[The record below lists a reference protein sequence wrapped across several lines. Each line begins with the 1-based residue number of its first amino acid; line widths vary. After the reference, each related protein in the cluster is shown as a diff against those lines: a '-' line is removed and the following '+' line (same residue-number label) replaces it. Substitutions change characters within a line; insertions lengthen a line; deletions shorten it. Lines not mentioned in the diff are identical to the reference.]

1 MSEKTEDNGRTR
13 KHASLGPS
21 SLIPHPSSLVP
32 PPSSPLP
39 HPSSFLLPPLPG
51 QVDLWVA
58 TVENAVALGRI
69 AVYREWLPAEEVAR
83 ADRYRQE
90 KDRNCCLLARALVR
104 SVLSG
109 YAGHDPAAWTFGYN
123 AHGKPSIAE
132 PAGISLKFNLSHTSG
147 LVICG
152 VTSAGEIGVDVEHL
166 HRAGKGDRHLLP
178 ERPSGCF
185 AQKVPVPLSLS
196 CLDLARRDFAE
207 PETAYLEQTPPERQA
222 AVFLE
227 FWTLKEAYVKARGV
241 GLSMPLAD
249 FAFTL
254 AGTRPPEIRFLR
266 PGGGEAEEWRF
277 ATFCLEGGYQA
288 AVALSPPGC
297 EELSVRVQPR
307 CP

>member
-1 MSEKTEDNGRTR
+1 M
-13 KHASLGPS
+13 
-21 SLIPHPSSLVP
+21 
-32 PPSSPLP
+32 
-39 HPSSFLLPPLPG
+39 
-51 QVDLWVA
+51 
-58 TVENAVALGRI
+58 ENAVALGRI
-69 AVYREWLPAEEVAR
+69 AVYRDWLPAEDVAR

-104 SVLSG
+104 SVLSD
-109 YAGHDPAAWTFGYN
+109 YAGRDPAAWTFCYN

-152 VTSAGEIGVDVEHL
+152 VTSAGELGVDVEHL
-166 HRAGKGDRHLLP
+166 HRAGKGDRHLLCGAP
-178 ERPSGCF
+178 EGPSR
-185 AQKVPVPLSLS
+185 QKVPVPLSLS
-196 CLDLARRDFAE
+196 CLDLARRYFAE
-207 PETAYLEQTPPERQA
+207 PEIAYLEQTPSERQA

-254 AGTRPPEIRFLR
+254 AGAQPPVIHFLR

-277 ATFCLEGGYQA
+277 ATLCLEGGYQA
-288 AVALSPPGC
+288 AVALRPPGG
-297 EELSVRVQPR
+297 EDLAVSVQPR

>member
-1 MSEKTEDNGRTR
+1 MP
-13 KHASLGPS
+13 SLEES
-21 SLIPHPSSLVP
+21 P
-32 PPSSPLP
+32 PL
-39 HPSSFLLPPLPG
+39 LPG

-58 TVENAVALGRI
+58 SVENAVALGRI
-69 AVYREWLPAEEVAR
+69 AVYRDWLPAEEVAR

-90 KDRNCCLLARALVR
+90 KDRNCCLVARALVR
-104 SVLSG
+104 SVLSD

-132 PAGISLKFNLSHTSG
+132 PAGIPLKFNLSHTSG

-152 VTSAGEIGVDVEHL
+152 VTSAGELGVDVEHL
-166 HRAGKGDRHLLP
+166 HRAC
-178 ERPSGCF
+178 SI
-185 AQKVPVPLSLS
+185 
-196 CLDLARRDFAE
+196 LDLARRYFAE

-254 AGTRPPEIRFLR
+254 ASPPSPTESQPPAETRPPEIHFLR

-277 ATFCLEGGYQA
+277 ATLCLEGGYQA
-288 AVALSPPGC
+288 AAALRPPGR